1 MVVDVLESN
10 KIIKMLRPY
19 MAIISLKMGNFCLHV
34 QSLKTILIIVEGE
47 KHGLLE

>member
-1 MVVDVLESN
+1 MVVDVSESN
-10 KIIKMLRPY
+10 TIIKMFNPY
-19 MAIISLKMGNFCLHV
+19 MVIISLNMGNLGLQV